1 MVRLRYL
8 STTSPSKGAV
18 IAFLLA
24 YVSVLMFLILLGHYH
39 IFYLIGW
46 TILALIF
53 SLFFIPLF
61 KSENSDF
68 PWFVERSDKVL
79 RLIIFL
85 MAFSLRAIFLLDIP
99 SEENGILSED
109 VLKYSNKSRRIKNG
123 KLPYRD
129 FDTAYGPLHN
139 YLIGIASFLATKG
152 PDSKP
157 YVWDYDLAVVLM
169 FKLLAC
175 ICDSVSS
182 VLVFEIGRLWNL
194 TRDRATLCA
203 FGYASNPLSILE
215 FGWSGHNDA
224 IVVMLVLL
232 SLYTYLRAD
241 ERSSAILLAAATA
254 IKYWPVF
261 YMLLFVGNLLKKE
274 NGNYRAAIF
283 FLIYVTTGIL
293 ISLPFLLLAP
303 VEFALGVISLAEGGG
318 NTYVRLSFLGLAT
331 EIVMQGF
338 LRPEDEATR
347 NLVKAFF
354 SIIFYLGVL
363 AFIAA
368 FALTQRYPHRLSL
381 TKLFK
386 SIHVIVIFLL
396 GLWGLLFVIY
406 AIIDGS
412 PLIIFGFA
420 MFSLSIWLLKRERE
434 SMTNDPPFP
443 NNELGTTSKNRSTPG
458 DPIVEAIMWTGF
470 LLVLV
475 NATYHAWYYTWLLPV
490 FFIVV
495 GKKPSYADLVYLI
508 FLHQPTSYVT
518 TKIYY
523 RSFWP

>member
-1 MVRLRYL
+1 M
-8 STTSPSKGAV
+8 
-18 IAFLLA
+18 LA
-24 YVSVLMFLILLGHYH
+24 YVSVLVFLLLLGHYH
-39 IFYLIGW
+39 VFYLIGW
-46 TILALIF
+46 TTLALIF

-68 PWFVERSDKVL
+68 PWFAERSDKVL
-79 RLIIFL
+79 RSIVFLI
-85 MAFSLRAIFLLDIP
+85 AFSLRAIFLLDIP

-157 YVWDYDLAVVLM
+157 YVWDYDLAVILM

-194 TRDRATLCA
+194 TRDRAALCA
-203 FGYASNPLSILE
+203 FGYALNPLSIIE
-215 FGWSGHNDA
+215 FGWSAHNDA
-224 IVVMLVLL
+224 IVVMLMLL

-254 IKYWPVF
+254 IKYWPGF
-261 YMLLFVGNLLKKE
+261 YMLLFVGSLLKKE
-274 NGNYRAAIF
+274 NGNYRATKY

-303 VEFALGVISLAEGGG
+303 VEFALGIISLAEGGG
-318 NTYVRLSFLGLAT
+318 NIYDRLSFLGLAT
-331 EIVMQGF
+331 EIVMKGF
-338 LRPEDEATR
+338 LQSEDETTR

-354 SIIFYLGVL
+354 SIILYLGVL
-363 AFIAA
+363 AFIVA
-368 FALTQRYPHRLSL
+368 FALARRRPHRISL

-386 SIHVIVIFLL
+386 FIHVFVIFFL
-396 GLWGLLFVIY
+396 GLWGILFVIY

-412 PLIIFGFA
+412 TLIVFGIA
-420 MFSLSIWLLKRERE
+420 MSLISIWLLKRERE
-434 SMTNDPPFP
+434 RMTHDLPFP
-443 NNELGTTSKNRSTPG
+443 NNDQSTLAGNRSPPG

-475 NATYHAWYYTWLLPV
+475 NATYHAWYYTWFLPV
-490 FFIVV
+490 LFIVL
-495 GKKPSYADLVYLI
+495 GKKSSYADLLYLI
-508 FLHQPTSYVT
+508 FLHQPTSYVR
-518 TKIYY
+518 TKTYY